1 MDTGLSLNKLFRYEE
16 TNIDLGLRDATE
28 GYKLDPENS
37 FLPTPNVEEKIKA
50 FVQEP
55 TTDVISFPYLT
66 PEYCKNL
73 ISLCEDIDQFKHRPG
88 DEFPAPEMD
97 LKDISP
103 YLNTTHVEFIEKH
116 VLPIATAIW
125 KFPVIWLASA
135 FVVKHTVEGQTGN
148 PGWHHDGMGD
158 VTLSVQLNEDF
169 ESGGVFFE
177 RQKYMA
183 GKLPVGEAIL
193 FPSKVTHRHTALNI
207 TSGTRYSLTYWMSG
221 HIPSDQSLR
230 IEEQT

>member
-1 MDTGLSLNKLFRYEE
+1 MNIHDLFRYEE
-16 TNIDLGLRDATE
+16 THINPDLRAATE
-28 GYKLDPENS
+28 GYVLDPKNS
-37 FLPTPNVEEKIKA
+37 FLPSVEIEQNVLE

-55 TTDVISFPYLT
+55 KSDILTFPYLS

-73 ISLCEDIDQFKHRPG
+73 IEFCEEVEQFKHRPG

-97 LKDISP
+97 LKDLSP
-103 YLNTTHVEFIEKH
+103 YINSSHVEFIEKH
-116 VLPIATAIW
+116 VLPITTSIW

-135 FVVKHTVEGQTGN
+135 FVVKHTAEGQTGN

-158 VTLSVQLNEDF
+158 ITLSVQLNDDF

-183 GKLPVGEAIL
+183 GKLPVGQAIL

-230 IEEQT
+230 VEEQP